1 MALEKYNI
9 EIEGLDYKEYDSN
22 DLYFEINLYDLI
34 KNKVSEPI
42 VSSKYDGLDIF
53 CNKVGF
59 DRLDSN
65 GTSSDYSKMDKLVIP
80 EHIKYLILR
89 LDLERYDNIVITHE
103 LEYV

>member
-42 VSSKYDGLDIF
+42 VSSKYDGLS
-53 CNKVGF
+53 
-59 DRLDSN
+59 LQ
-65 GTSSDYSKMDKLVIP
+65 LVLKP
-80 EHIKYLILR
+80 YFLLNHI
-89 LDLERYDNIVITHE
+89 N
-103 LEYV
+103 